1 MYTYIYICIYCVIHI
16 ARAYTKNARPQ
27 QDAELPEGAMGRE
40 RERDCIY
47 SCNVKY
53 TFKICWVCSTCRLS
67 DTPNTQTD
75 RSSRC
80 SVCRMF
86 CRPFQSRIIPE
97 AQKKPQKPRKDGRWD
112 AIGSRSAFLF
122 EWVKSSWN
130 ISQGLGCLMMYI
142 DQLTIPSGKQMYG
155 KSPVKG
161 GLNRKIICES
171 AIFIVFHCHLWL
183 LEGNRLAKVDQI
195 LWELYQHKNA
205 AKSLWRVQF
214 WAANLTVWTRF

>member
-1 MYTYIYICIYCVIHI
+1 MYKYIYIVAYIHIYMYVHIYIYVCIYCVIHI

-27 QDAELPEGAMGRE
+27 QDAELPEGAME

-47 SCNVKY
+47 SCNEKY

-122 EWVKSSWN
+122 EWVKSS
-130 ISQGLGCLMMYI
+130 
-142 DQLTIPSGKQMYG
+142 
-155 KSPVKG
+155 
-161 GLNRKIICES
+161 
-171 AIFIVFHCHLWL
+171 
-183 LEGNRLAKVDQI
+183 
-195 LWELYQHKNA
+195 
-205 AKSLWRVQF
+205 
-214 WAANLTVWTRF
+214 